1 MSRYPYLLLLTAVG
15 AGLSV
20 VAQGV
25 ALTTETVEKPAQT
38 RMGVSIQESMAER
51 DRKLAEQKR
60 ALEMREQAIKSLEA
74 SVGGEQTGSA
84 KPADEAPAG
93 PDENAERYD
102 NLARIYQSMKPA
114 KAAVVL
120 EKLDLEVQ
128 MKVAQRMRERSL
140 AMVLA
145 GMTPDG
151 AAMLSMSLAAGHPVP
166 KEAPAPPPAE
176 EAKPLP
182 AAAAAP
188 LPLADEDADLDLES
202 AREPADPPEPKVAA
216 PSAKAAPVAQPPL
229 KEAAPVTQPARPSVE
244 TQAPGVKPAGA
255 ITPPIAPQVRAPAP
269 QAVVP
274 SANAPTPLLP
284 PKLQQAIQGK

>member
-25 ALTTETVEKPAQT
+25 ALTTEAVEKPAQT

-60 ALEMREQAIKSLEA
+60 ALEMREQAIQSLEA
-74 SVGGEQTGSA
+74 SLGGEQPGGA
-84 KPADEAPAG
+84 KPAENAPDG

-166 KEAPAPPPAE
+166 KEAPAPPAAE
-176 EAKPLP
+176 EPKPLP

-188 LPLADEDADLDLES
+188 PPLADEDADLDLDL
-202 AREPADPPEPKVAA
+202 APEPAAPPEPKA
-216 PSAKAAPVAQPPL
+216 PSAKAAPVAQPA
-229 KEAAPVTQPARPSVE
+229 KPSVE
-244 TQAPGVKPAGA
+244 AQALAVKPAGT

-269 QAVVP
+269 QAAVP

-284 PKLQQAIQGK
+284 PKLQQAIQDR